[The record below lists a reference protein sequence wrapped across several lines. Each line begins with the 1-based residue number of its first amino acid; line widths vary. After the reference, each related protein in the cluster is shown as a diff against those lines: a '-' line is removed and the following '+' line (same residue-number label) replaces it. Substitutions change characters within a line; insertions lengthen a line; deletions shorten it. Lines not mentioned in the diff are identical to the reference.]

1 MPQKFDLEAALAKDV
16 GPRRVVIYYIFI
28 QLNILTKRFQPTSF
42 SANVAT
48 LRRWEEL
55 KTRRDVRREYVPS
68 IYDANGIAY
77 SRMTDDERLRLP
89 YLLLRGGAP
98 RSGQ

>member
-28 QLNILTKRFQPTSF
+28 QLNILTKRFQPTSRR
-42 SANVAT
+42 S

-68 IYDANGIAY
+68 IYADDVSSDRRETSGGSSPLAPSPRARAAWQQIA
-77 SRMTDDERLRLP
+77 
-89 YLLLRGGAP
+89 
-98 RSGQ
+98 